1 MFRLTRPE
9 EIQPYLSD
17 ASQFSGE
24 AEGVFLPDT
33 EKEIVDF
40 LKEAHH
46 QKTPV
51 TVSGGR
57 TGLTGAAVPCGGWV
71 LSTER
76 LGKILEVHR
85 DPKKKN
91 AWARLEP
98 ALRLKEIQVALEPEG
113 LFYPPDPTGPKA
125 FLGGTLAT
133 NASGPNSF
141 KYGTTRSHVRR
152 IRVVL
157 AGGEILDLER
167 GKIRAN
173 ARGRLEIPLSSGKLR
188 MTLPHYPLP
197 GIKHAGGYFVKPE
210 MDAVDLFIGS
220 EGTLGVITQ
229 ITVAL
234 LPTPETVLVFM
245 VFFRKEEDSWRS
257 VESVRRSPSVSPR
270 ALEYFDGGS
279 LEFLRPRFPS
289 IPPEARACLLIE
301 QESDSQKEKKL
312 LEAWHTLFE
321 KGGALGEIWEGHTVE
336 KQEEFRNFRSA
347 LPLAVK
353 DFLAEHHQVKIGTD
367 TAVPHERFEE
377 LMLFHR
383 GQVEAGG
390 FQSVTF
396 GHIGESHVHLN
407 LLPRN
412 EEESHQGRAL
422 YPELIR
428 QALSLGGTFSAEH
441 GVGKLKRR
449 YLAELFGKEAVQE
462 MIALK
467 RVFDPHLIL
476 GQGNVFEIQ

>member
-1 MFRLTRPE
+1 LFRLTRPE

-24 AEGVFLPDT
+24 AEGVFLPEN
-33 EKEIVDF
+33 EKEIADF
-40 LKEAHH
+40 LREAVY
-46 QKTPV
+46 KKFPV

-57 TGLTGAAVPCGGWV
+57 TGLTGAAVPRGGWV
-71 LSTER
+71 LSTEK
-76 LGKILEVHR
+76 LGKVLEVHR
-85 DPKKKN
+85 DPKGKDS
-91 AWARLEP
+91 WARLEP
-98 ALRLKEIQVALEPEG
+98 ALRLKEIQQALEPED

-133 NASGPNSF
+133 NASGPNSL
-141 KYGTTRSHVRR
+141 KYGATRGHVRR

-173 ARGRLEIPLSSGKLR
+173 AQGLLEIPLRSGKLR
-188 MTLPHYPLP
+188 IPIPRYPLP
-197 GIKHAGGYFVKPE
+197 GIKHAGGYFAKPG

-220 EGTLGVITQ
+220 EGTLGVMTQ
-229 ITVAL
+229 ITVTL
-234 LPTPETVLVFM
+234 LPKPETVLVFM
-245 VFFRKEEDSWRS
+245 AFFRKEEDSWRL
-257 VESVRRSPSVSPR
+257 VESVRKSKSVSPR
-270 ALEYFDGGS
+270 VLEYFDGGS
-279 LEFLRPRFPS
+279 LEFLRPSFPS
-289 IPPEARACLLIE
+289 IPREARACLLIE
-301 QESDSQKEKKL
+301 QESSSRMENKF
-312 LEAWHTLFE
+312 LEAWRSLFE
-321 KGGALGEIWEGHTVE
+321 KGGALAEIWEGHTPE

-347 LPLAVK
+347 LPLAVR

-412 EEESHQGRAL
+412 DEESHRGWAL
-422 YPELIR
+422 YPELVR
-428 QALSLGGTFSAEH
+428 KAVSLGGTFSAEH

-449 YLAELFGKEAVQE
+449 YLAELFGNEAIRE
-462 MIALK
+462 MVAVK
-467 RVFDPHLIL
+467 RSFDPNLIL